1 MLRRPRELWK
11 RYCKSTWK
19 SGRPGGGLD
28 RTVSVWDARYR
39 RGGKALRWQW
49 RSVGMVKI
57 CSNLVLTHLL
67 EPKMAASCLAAPKFR
82 HITKHRWN
90 YYPVQHQAQAWTIY
104 HQMFTVSAIP
114 TPTTGA
120 AVNDW
125 VGQASKCLTKRLIT
139 KLSIEYTSGHTL
151 GKIYHIRPWRVIEV
165 LKIVFWSLSSRN
177 IFRSVCESDY
187 WAVYLLRGDMA
198 EVLSFSSP
206 S

>member
-28 RTVSVWDARYR
+28 RTVSGWDTQYR

-125 VGQASKCLTKRLIT
+125 VDQASKCLTKRLIT

-151 GKIYHIRPWRVIEV
+151 VRYTI
-165 LKIVFWSLSSRN
+165 
-177 IFRSVCESDY
+177 SDH
-187 WAVYLLRGDMA
+187 D
-198 EVLSFSSP
+198 VLSKFWRLYFDLYHLEISSDP
-206 S
+206 YANLITEPYTS